1 VANSLHDSRITV
13 GNGGIEPARAQLTFF
28 YHGGQDKYQVEQTL
42 APEEQMWL
50 DLGQL
55 IRDQVPGKDG
65 KTIPPEVTSGVPH
78 PFSVLR
84 ERKGWPTLTLTALS
98 QTPTR
103 TLS

>member
-1 VANSLHDSRITV
+1 LHDSIITV
-13 GNGGIEPARAQLTFF
+13 GNGGLEPARAQLTFY

-42 APEEQMWL
+42 APDQQMWL

-65 KTIPPEVTSGVPH
+65 KTIPPDVTSGVPH
-78 PFSVLR
+78 LFRVLC
-84 ERKGWPTLTLTALS
+84 ERLGWPNLILRTLS